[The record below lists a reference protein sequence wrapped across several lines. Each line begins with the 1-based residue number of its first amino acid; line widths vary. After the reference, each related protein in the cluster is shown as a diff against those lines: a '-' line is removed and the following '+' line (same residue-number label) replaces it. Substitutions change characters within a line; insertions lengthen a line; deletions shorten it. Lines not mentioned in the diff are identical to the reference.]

1 MRLLALL
8 ATLLALLGAR
18 PALAVDQ
25 ADRLAA
31 FRERTVNWT
40 TATPAP
46 LAQQLADR
54 FIQATGMKITV
65 TRQDN
70 DDALRR
76 AVEDEPGRK
85 GGIDVITLSGA
96 GDAIALARRGLL
108 APFRPDGFDDVID
121 SAKDRDG
128 RWIAQRVQLV
138 GVPVRTDLLPEAERP
153 KAWSDLTDTK
163 YKGRMVM
170 ADPQA
175 SAIALAVVGMLAQ
188 RLGWDYVKALRL
200 NDPLV
205 VAGHAQ
211 LFKAM
216 QQGERAL
223 GLGGLDPRGFSDG
236 RIPPNQMMIL
246 PADGTLAIAAPVAVL
261 KSAKN
266 PNAARLFAQFMVS
279 PVAQRIVAANAMH
292 SARADVAPPQGQ
304 QALGDIKLMPID
316 FERIDRDAA
325 DIKARFGEIFR

>member
-8 ATLLALLGAR
+8 ATLLALLSAR
-18 PALAVDQ
+18 SALAVDQ

-96 GDAIALARRGLL
+96 GAAMALARRGLL
-108 APFRPDGFDDVID
+108 APFRPDGFDEVID

-175 SAIALAVVGMLAQ
+175 SAIALAVIGMLAQ

-216 QQGERAL
+216 QQGERAF

-236 RIPPNQMMIL
+236 RIPPSQMMIL

>member
-1 MRLLALL
+1 MRLLALP
-8 ATLLALLGAR
+8 AVLLALFGAR

-31 FRERTVNWT
+31 FRERYVNWT

-46 LAQQLADR
+46 LAQQLADK
-54 FIQATGMKITV
+54 FIQATGMKLTV

-76 AVEDEPGRK
+76 AVEEQQGRK
-85 GGIDVITLSGA
+85 GDIDVITLAGPGA
-96 GDAIALARRGLL
+96 AIALSRKGLL
-108 APFRPDGFDDVID
+108 SSFRPDGFDEVID
-121 SAKDRDG
+121 GAKDKDG
-128 RWIAQRVQLV
+128 LWVAQRLQLV
-138 GVPVRTDLLPEAERP
+138 GVPVRTDLLPDGARP
-153 KAWSDLTDTK
+153 NIWSDLAHPK

-170 ADPQA
+170 VDPQA
-175 SAIALAVVGMLAQ
+175 SVIALAVIGTLAQ
-188 RLGWDYVKALRL
+188 RLGWDFVKALWA
-200 NDPLV
+200 NDTLV
-205 VAGHAQ
+205 VAGHAH

-223 GLGGLDPRGFSDG
+223 GIGGLDPRGFNDG
-236 RIPPNQMMIL
+236 RTPPNQAMIL
-246 PADGTLAIAAPVAVL
+246 PADGALAIVAPVAVL

-279 PVAQRIVAANAMH
+279 SVAQRIVAANAIYA
-292 SARADVAPPQGQ
+292 ARADIAPPAGQ
-304 QALGDIKLMPID
+304 PALGDIRLMPID
-316 FERIDRDAA
+316 FERVERDTA